1 MMNNAK
7 EEQTKLRAQNE
18 KEKHVLEILKNVEEC
33 KNKPRSW
40 INNIPA
46 KHQFLEP
53 IKDDSKSNKHAKN
66 DIVSN

>member
-1 MMNNAK
+1 MNNAK
-7 EEQTKLRAQNE
+7 EEQTKLRTQNE

-40 INNIPA
+40 INNIPV

-53 IKDDSKSNKHAKN
+53 IKEDSKSNKHAKN

>member
-1 MMNNAK
+1 MMNNVK

-18 KEKHVLEILKNVEEC
+18 KVEEC

-53 IKDDSKSNKHAKN
+53 IKEDSKSNKHAKN